1 MGNRSVS
8 CTNIEDLVSP
18 WDLIPLGS
26 IIAKRSALKKA
37 SQWSLK
43 QTITSSSS
51 QDISDLVFDDLVN
64 TDCLEMFLVLFKRS
78 S

>member
-1 MGNRSVS
+1 
-8 CTNIEDLVSP
+8 
-18 WDLIPLGS
+18 
-26 IIAKRSALKKA
+26 LKKA

-43 QTITSSSS
+43 QTIISSSS